1 VGGRSDAAARRAGR
15 LGDGWLASWCSP
27 RRFAEGVAL
36 AEQAADDTGRTG
48 VAWRHGYQ
56 IWVGLADTPA
66 EGAALLGPAMQR
78 FYGAPWS
85 AFERYSPVGTPAD
98 IAAWLRPLLEA
109 GAMDLNIAPIAGSS
123 AEAITG
129 LAEVRR
135 LLVGRL
141 PTGM

>member
-1 VGGRSDAAARRAGR
+1 MPDQPGTVRSSEQERVVDPLSQDHQQVGQ
-15 LGDGWLASWCSP
+15 L
-27 RRFAEGVAL
+27 
-36 AEQAADDTGRTG
+36 
-48 VAWRHGYQ
+48 
-56 IWVGLADTPA
+56 VGI
-66 EGAALLGPAMQR
+66 G
-78 FYGAPWS
+78 
-85 AFERYSPVGTPAD
+85 
-98 IAAWLRPLLEA
+98 AWLRPLLEA